1 VWLVGD
7 GSRRPEYERLIAELG
22 LAETVKLLGVRRDIP
37 ELLAQLDA
45 FAFAAT
51 PDEGQG
57 VALVEAMAAA
67 VPVVA
72 SDVGACR
79 EVLDQGRLGVLV
91 PEKRPDALAAALEGV
106 LLERARAREVA
117 ARAQSRAQSSFT
129 IEAMARQYARCLR
142 LAS

>member
-1 VWLVGD
+1 
-7 GSRRPEYERLIAELG
+7 
-22 LAETVKLLGVRRDIP
+22 
-37 ELLAQLDA
+37 
-45 FAFAAT
+45 
-51 PDEGQG
+51 
-57 VALVEAMAAA
+57 MAAA